1 MNGIVLGFEIAI
13 GMCAFV
19 LALFLVV
26 ALPLWS
32 LRIAVR
38 FVENLTTELDKF
50 FSKRTLTRI
59 RDGLIG
65 LAFLI
70 ALMLIASLFAEL
82 AHYRIFR

>member
-13 GMCAFV
+13 GMFAFV
-19 LALFLVV
+19 LALFLVI

-38 FVENLTTELDKF
+38 FVEELTTQLDEF
-50 FSKRTLTRI
+50 FSKRTLIRI

-70 ALMLIASLFAEL
+70 ALALIALLFVR
-82 AHYRIFR
+82 HH